1 MFFVTEW
8 REGKAS
14 WTSVTRRRMNVNGR
28 TLVSGAT
35 RERETHHRKDPD
47 EMQELGLVGQGSD
60 SKLCGEGEKVKV

>member
-1 MFFVTEW
+1 
-8 REGKAS
+8 
-14 WTSVTRRRMNVNGR
+14 MNVNGR

-60 SKLCGEGEKVKV
+60 SR